1 MKKIFFSLLALLIL
15 LGCKSEKPQLGYETD
30 TLKIVG
36 VTEHTYQHIS
46 YLLTDSFGKV
56 ACNGMIVMDGKEA
69 IVLDTPVND
78 TVSAELINWLEKQ
91 DIEIKT
97 VVATHFHDDCL
108 GGLNAFHNKQIPS
121 YALDKTI
128 ELAQKNGVTIPK
140 NGFPETMELGVGT
153 KKLLLDYA
161 GEGHTKDNIIGY
173 FPSERVMF
181 GGCLIKSVGAGKGYL
196 GDANVGEWPKTVSNI
211 KSKYKDM
218 AIVVPGHGNSGNVE
232 LLDYTITLFK
242 E

>member
-1 MKKIFFSLLALLIL
+1 MKQSLFPVLALLFL
-15 LGCKSEKPQLGYETD
+15 LGCKSEELQLGYETD

-46 YLLTDSFGKV
+46 YLQTDSFGKV

-69 IVLDTPVND
+69 IVLDTPVNN
-78 TVSAELINWLEKQ
+78 TVSEELINWLEKQ
-91 DIEIKT
+91 DIEIKA

-108 GGLNAFHNKQIPS
+108 GGLKAFHNKQIPS

-128 ELAQKNGVTIPK
+128 ELARKEEATVPK
-140 NGFPETMELGVGT
+140 NNFSKTMELEVDT

-196 GDANVGEWPKTVSNI
+196 GDANVEEWPKTVTNI